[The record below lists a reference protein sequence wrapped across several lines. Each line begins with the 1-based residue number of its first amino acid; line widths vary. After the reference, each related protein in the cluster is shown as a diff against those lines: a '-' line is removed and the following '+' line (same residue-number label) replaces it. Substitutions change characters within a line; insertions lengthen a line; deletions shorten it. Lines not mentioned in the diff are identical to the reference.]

1 MHGSDHLSAIG
12 ERELVDRARTDPE
25 AFALLYRRHLP
36 PIHTFLLRRTG
47 SVPLAE
53 DLTASTFEKA
63 LRSLGS
69 YSPSRGAFGAWV
81 HRIAANELIDHR
93 RRVGREQ
100 GDAARSAMLQ
110 ASDRFERQPDDAPG
124 GDDLEELR
132 VALDGLSERY
142 RTVLSLRYFSNL
154 DHEQAADA
162 SGLSKRHFA
171 VVLHRAKNA
180 LRRELAR
187 REVEA

>member
-1 MHGSDHLSAIG
+1 VHGSDHLSPID

-53 DLTASTFEKA
+53 DLTAATFEKA
-63 LRSLGS
+63 LRSLAS
-69 YSPSRGAFGAWV
+69 YSSGRGAFGAWV
-81 HRIAANELIDHR
+81 HRIAANELIDHH
-93 RRVGREQ
+93 RRVRREQ

-110 ASDRFERQPDDAPG
+110 ASDHRQRQPDDAPV
-124 GDDLEELR
+124 GDDLEGLR
-132 VALDGLSERY
+132 LALDALSERD

-154 DHEQAADA
+154 DHEEAADA
-162 SGLSKRHFA
+162 CGLSKRHFA

-180 LRRELAR
+180 LRRELDR
-187 REVEA
+187 QEVAT